1 MALLQSAYIT
11 RARALV
17 FSPLRPVR
25 NHRGASFSFSL
36 RLALSALPFVLP
48 AIAVLLAPDD
58 VGICVQAYT
67 LSSAF
72 LTEADSGMHDGPKV
86 SLNTPPPRESTP
98 PRVYPRQ
105 SPRRNRSEPSG
116 FRCRLLAVE
125 RSATVSRRKN
135 LALDPSA
142 HQACRI
148 PSDMIAV

>member
-11 RARALV
+11 RARV

-36 RLALSALPFVLP
+36 RLAYSPPSSPRAPSFSLSMVSAY
-48 AIAVLLAPDD
+48 
-58 VGICVQAYT
+58 VQAYT
-67 LSSAF
+67 LSSVF

-98 PRVYPRQ
+98 PPVYPRW

-116 FRCRLLAVE
+116 FRCRLLASHGKKRYGIVGKISCARFE
-125 RSATVSRRKN
+125 CTS
-135 LALDPSA
+135 
-142 HQACRI
+142 
-148 PSDMIAV
+148 SDMIAVI